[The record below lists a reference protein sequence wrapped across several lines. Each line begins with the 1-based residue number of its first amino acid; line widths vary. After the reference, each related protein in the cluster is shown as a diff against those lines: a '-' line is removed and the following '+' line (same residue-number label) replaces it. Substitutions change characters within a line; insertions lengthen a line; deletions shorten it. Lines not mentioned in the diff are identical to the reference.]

1 VLVEASQMADMEQQM
16 MIMVCFDITA
26 IINSK
31 NKRLAVIKSVF
42 LTLLI
47 FRINV

>member
-1 VLVEASQMADMEQQM
+1 MADMEQQMM

-31 NKRLAVIKSVF
+31 SKRLAIMKSVF

-47 FRINV
+47 FRISV